1 MTSFDEAQTYLDAL
15 GIDVMKKM
23 RPNTARI
30 EALCEVLDHPE
41 RSAPAVHITGTN
53 GKTSTAAIATS
64 LLGGDRS

>member
-1 MTSFDEAQTYLDAL
+1 MSSFDEAKAYLDAL

-23 RPNTARI
+23 RPNTERI

-53 GKTSTAAIATS
+53 GKTSTAAITASILPAT
-64 LLGGDRS
+64 G